1 MFVPLWGMN
10 NEIRTVL
17 DALANSPIPKVAL
30 GLFGG
35 VLILTFVIGS
45 TQNVYRWTET
55 SPPSIIASIDVWK
68 LGMVTGTAGT
78 ATAFLITL
86 YVTERNYRRSR
97 EHIPNLSMDL
107 RVERVPVS
115 EKYDLVM
122 ITLRATNTGTGLCEV
137 GHVDWAVKALSP
149 YDDESV
155 EEMLKEYKPETDA
168 HAVEGG
174 TTDPQAI
181 EFPWHEIEQ
190 ETSSF
195 PISIEPNETEELT
208 QDFLIPAEITAIVAS
223 AWVDN
228 VSDPKMTEGWY
239 RRTAHSLKET
249 GHYEPEEVGPPATGA
264 GESQG

>member
-1 MFVPLWGMN
+1 MG

-17 DALANSPIPKVAL
+17 EALANSRIPQIAL

-35 VLILTFVIGS
+35 VLLFAVVTGGI
-45 TQNVYRWTET
+45 QNVYRWTET
-55 SPPSIIASIDVWK
+55 RPPSIIASIDVWK

-97 EHIPNLSMDL
+97 GHIPNLSMDL

-122 ITLRATNTGTGLCEV
+122 VTLRATNTGTGLCRI
-137 GHVDWAVKALSP
+137 GHVDWGVKALSP
-149 YDDESV
+149 YDDEAV
-155 EEMLKEYKPETDA
+155 EEMLKEYKPETDTPA
-168 HAVEGG
+168 AEEG

-249 GHYEPEEVGPPATGA
+249 GHYEPEEVGPAATGP
-264 GESQG
+264 GESQD

>member
-1 MFVPLWGMN
+1 MGN
-10 NEIRTVL
+10 DIRTVL

-30 GLFGG
+30 GLFCG
-35 VLILTFVIGS
+35 VLILTFVVGS

-86 YVTERNYRRSR
+86 YVAERNYRRSR

-107 RVERVPVS
+107 RVGRVLVS

-122 ITLRATNTGTGLCEV
+122 VTLRATNTGTGLCRV

-149 YDDESV
+149 YDDEAV
-155 EEMLKEYKPETDA
+155 EEMSKEYKPKTDA
-168 HAVEGG
+168 LAVEGG

-208 QDFLIPAEITAIVAS
+208 QDFIIPAEITAIVAS

-249 GHYEPEEVGPPATGA
+249 GHYEPEEDGPTATGP